1 MLQSVTSLTGNMFWS
16 LYSKIELY
24 LMADEATVKQ
34 LLELYHKCKQNGEK
48 ASFFMET
55 MNGVDT
61 TITFT
66 IKCSAGT
73 PADSTRRSPRGRWK
87 TPSQLKR
94 DKERKEKFLAKKLD
108 DPIDNGKK
116 ESKKG
121 ENVVL
126 VDPTDEIDLDV
137 CEKIFV
143 IPKKKIDN
151 YNIAIEADV
160 IDKLKAKGINVKRVR
175 IERFGDPIR
184 GEYAR
189 SEAIIEPTQIRK
201 IEQEDFGIKN
211 CWVLPEK

>member
-1 MLQSVTSLTGNMFWS
+1 MEFLCQDRIVL
-16 LYSKIELY
+16 KIQIK
-24 LMADEATVKQ
+24 MADEATVKQ
-34 LLELYHKCKQNGEK
+34 LLELYQKCKQNGEK

-66 IKCSAGT
+66 IKCLAGT
-73 PADSTRRSPRGRWK
+73 PADSPRRSPRGRWK

-116 ESKKG
+116 EVKTV

-126 VDPTDEIDLDV
+126 VDPTDEIDLEV

-143 IPKKKIDN
+143 IPKTKIDN
-151 YNIAIEADV
+151 HNIGIEVDV
-160 IDKLKAKGINVKRVR
+160 TSKLKAKGVNVKRVR
-175 IERFGDPIR
+175 VERFGDPIR

-189 SEAIIEPTQIRK
+189 SEALIEPTQIRK
-201 IEQEDFGIKN
+201 IEQEDFEIKN
-211 CWVLPEK
+211 CWVLPDK